1 MEREKILIV
10 KLGALGDV
18 MMNTGL
24 IRAVVKRHPGAE
36 FTLMTHASIVPL
48 MRQSGWFADFIVDNR
63 RGYSLSELKR
73 ICWTELAG
81 RRWDIIYDLQSSHRT
96 LKVYYPLVRF
106 LTRHPLTWG
115 VTTPEYPLPHGIV
128 LRRTPAKRAFTWG
141 RMTEERFDV
150 APPPPDISFCH
161 GEHENFALLPERYVL
176 MIPGCSPTNPEKRWP
191 AERYR
196 AVSEHFGAKGLK
208 SVVLGTS
215 AEAAEIQAVVK
226 DNPHAIDFM
235 NKASLADIP
244 DLGRGAVIVIGND
257 TGPSHMAR
265 LAGAKTVMLFNAH
278 TAEAAVEM
286 PTVVNLNGELITDI
300 SVESAVAAMEGLM
313 AK

>member
-1 MEREKILIV
+1 MEREKILII

-24 IRAVVKRHPGAE
+24 IRAVVERHPGAA

-48 MRQSGWFADFIVDNR
+48 MRQSGWFSDFIVDNR

-81 RRWDIIYDLQSSHRT
+81 RRWDVIYDLQSSHRT
-96 LKVYYPLVRF
+96 LKVYYPLVRL

-115 VTTPEYPLPHGIV
+115 ETTPEYPLPHGII
-128 LRRTPAKRAFTWG
+128 LRRTSAKRRFTWG
-141 RMTEERFDV
+141 RETDELIPV
-150 APPPPDISFCH
+150 APPPADISFCH
-161 GEHENFALLPERYVL
+161 GEHRNFALLPDRYIL

-196 AVSEHFGAKGLK
+196 AVSEHFGARGLK

-215 AEAAEIQAVVK
+215 AEAAEIQAVVR
-226 DNPHAIDFM
+226 DNPHAVDFM

-244 DLGRGAVIVIGND
+244 DLGRGAAVVIGND

-265 LAGAKTVMLFNAH
+265 LAGAKAVMLFNAH
-278 TAEAAVEM
+278 TAEAAAEM
-286 PTVVNLNGELITDI
+286 PTVVNLKGRLITDI
-300 SVESAVAAMEGLM
+300 TVESAVAALEGLM

>member
-1 MEREKILIV
+1 
-10 KLGALGDV
+10 
-18 MMNTGL
+18 
-24 IRAVVKRHPGAE
+24 
-36 FTLMTHASIVPL
+36 MTSHY
-48 MRQSGWFADFIVDNR
+48 R

-73 ICWTELAG
+73 ICWTELA
-81 RRWDIIYDLQSSHRT
+81 RRKWDVIHDLQSSHRT

-115 VTTPEYPLPHGIV
+115 VTTPEYPMPHGII

-141 RMTEERFDV
+141 RMVEERFDV
-150 APPPPDISFCH
+150 APPPADIGFCH
-161 GEHENFALLPERYVL
+161 GEHRNFALLPDRYVL
-176 MIPGCSPTNPEKRWP
+176 MIPGCSPRNPEKRWP
-191 AERYR
+191 SERYR
-196 AVSEHFGAKGLK
+196 AVSERLGAKGLK

-215 AEAAEIQAVVK
+215 AEEAEIRAIA
-226 DNPHAIDFM
+226 DGNPHAVDFM
-235 NKASLADIP
+235 DKASLTDIP
-244 DLGRGAVIVIGND
+244 DLARGAAVVLGND

-286 PTVVNLNGELITDI
+286 PTVVNLRGRLITDI

-313 AK
+313 VR

>member
-1 MEREKILIV
+1 MAHEKILII

-24 IRAVVKRHPGAE
+24 IRAVIGRHPGAD

-48 MRQSGWFADFIVDNR
+48 MKQSGWFADFIVDNR
-63 RGYSLSELKR
+63 RGYGFSELKR
-73 ICWTELAG
+73 ICWTELA
-81 RRWDIIYDLQSSHRT
+81 RRKWDVIYDLQSSHRT
-96 LKVYYPLVRF
+96 LKVYYPLVRL

-128 LRRTPAKRAFTWG
+128 LRRTSAKRSFTWG
-141 RMTEERFDV
+141 RETDERFDV
-150 APPPPDISFCH
+150 NPPPPDISFCH
-161 GEHENFALLPERYVL
+161 GEHRNFALLPERYVL
-176 MIPGCSPTNPEKRWP
+176 IIPGCSPTNPEKRWP

-226 DNPHAIDFM
+226 GNPHAVDFM
-235 NKASLADIP
+235 NKASLIDIP
-244 DLGRGAVIVIGND
+244 DLARGAAIFIGND

-265 LAGAKTVMLFNAH
+265 LAGAKGLKSVVLGTS
-278 TAEAAVEM
+278 AEAAE
-286 PTVVNLNGELITDI
+286 IQ
-300 SVESAVAAMEGLM
+300 AV
-313 AK
+313 